1 MLGQRA
7 PTVLVMAAPEVTP
20 AKSHPLAYRVMRLL
34 THRDEADLRF
44 VFAALASRVHPENDG
59 RRESAL
65 VALERCATD
74 LGVPEPTTRGYANWR
89 ESSDAHRGAP
99 SVQQIRTAFN
109 GSWTR
114 AVHAMPQVPG
124 TDPLVRRLTA
134 RGPKFT
140 KTECVDALKRWH
152 AETGDNITGSYKI
165 WARRAR
171 QADPHARVPVCC
183 DAAREWFGSWVGA
196 LDAAGIELTYGGAR
210 RGRPQRVRNVT
221 RDEVVASV
229 RLAYEAL
236 GEPFTQPRYDD
247 WVRRKA
253 ADHGG
258 NPTPF
263 RLCSGAVVCAMHQG
277 RWSNAVTVILE
288 DNHEATTAVQRRAKR
303 FTDDEL
309 THAWLA
315 CRTTL
320 NGRPSIDEYTQWRA
334 SVAEE
339 TGFETWPPSICA
351 IAQRFGGGSWIAAC
365 EHILQN
371 EEPPDG

>member
-1 MLGQRA
+1 
-7 PTVLVMAAPEVTP
+7 
-20 AKSHPLAYRVMRLL
+20 MRLL

-44 VFAALASRVHPENDG
+44 VFAALAQRVRPENDG

-74 LGVPEPTTRGYANWR
+74 LGVPEPTTRGYADWR

-99 SVQQIRTAFN
+99 SVQQIRTASD

-124 TDPLVRRLTA
+124 TDLLVRRLTA

-140 KTECVDALKRWH
+140 KTECIAALKRWH

-183 DAAREWFGSWVGA
+183 DAAGDWFGSWVGA
-196 LDAAGIELTYGGAR
+196 LDAAGIELTRGGPR

-221 RDEVVASV
+221 RDEAVASV
-229 RLAYEAL
+229 RMAYNAL
-236 GEPFTQPRYDD
+236 GEPFTQPRYDQ

-253 ADHGG
+253 AEHGDS
-258 NPTPF
+258 PAPF
-263 RLCSGAVVCAMHQG
+263 RLCSGAVVCAMHQRRELRGIGPGIEARLRELVQNGEIAERAELERELSPELVGLG
-277 RWSNAVTVILE
+277 RYPGLTATRRRPDRTPRQRSSAGRRSRHTVPGSGPS
-288 DNHEATTAVQRRAKR
+288 ARRSCSTRSPA
-303 FTDDEL
+303 
-309 THAWLA
+309 
-315 CRTTL
+315 
-320 NGRPSIDEYTQWRA
+320 RA
-334 SVAEE
+334 SHGRNA
-339 TGFETWPPSICA
+339 S
-351 IAQRFGGGSWIAAC
+351 
-365 EHILQN
+365 
-371 EEPPDG
+371 

>member
-1 MLGQRA
+1 
-7 PTVLVMAAPEVTP
+7 MAAPATTN
-20 AKSHPLAYRVMRLL
+20 AKVHPLAYSVMRLL

-44 VFAALASRVHPENDG
+44 VFAALAQRVRPENDG

-74 LGVPEPTTRGYANWR
+74 LGVPEPTTRGYADWR

-99 SVQQIRTAFN
+99 SVQQIRTAFD

-140 KTECVDALKRWH
+140 KTECIAALKRWH

-171 QADPHARVPVCC
+171 QVDPHARVPVCC
-183 DAAREWFGSWVGA
+183 DAARDWFGSWVGA
-196 LDAAGIELTYGGAR
+196 LDAAGIELTQGGPR

-221 RDEVVASV
+221 RDEAVAAV
-229 RLAYEAL
+229 RMAYKAL
-236 GEPFTQPRYDD
+236 GEPFTQPRYDQ

-253 ADHGG
+253 AEHGDS
-258 NPTPF
+258 PAPF

-277 RWSNAVTVILE
+277 RWSNAVTAILG
-288 DNHEATTAVQRRAKR
+288 DSHEATTAAQRRAKN

-309 THAWLA
+309 TRAWWT
-315 CRTTL
+315 CRSTL
-320 NGRPSIDEYTQWRA
+320 TDRPSMDDYMQWRLA
-334 SVAEE
+334 QAER
-339 TGFETWPPSICA
+339 TGFEAWPPSICA
-351 IAQRFGGGSWIAAC
+351 INQRFGNGSWIAAC
-365 EHILQN
+365 ERLQN
-371 EEPPDG
+371 EGPPDD